1 MWCYAG
7 CANPNAKTKQF
18 HEYLEYG
25 DWSQAAT
32 YVEAT
37 VIAVLEIGFEV
48 AMHVAFK
55 ALLG

>member
-1 MWCYAG
+1 MRWLMQFD
-7 CANPNAKTKQF
+7 QF

-48 AMHVAFK
+48 AMQVAFK